1 MSLLNIKMEKPAEID
16 LEIFSRFSND
26 IEKLF
31 HNSLDAV
38 DRNFRDTMKE
48 VRSVFFD
55 KMNQFK
61 AFNDQIQ
68 ANHEMITQQYE
79 ITQKKLKTKLEKIKQ
94 ERENWEHEK
103 RLISHKN
110 QFYSDIL
117 SLNVGG
123 THKIM
128 VSQKVISS
136 VPGSSLQKMFS
147 GMHDLK
153 KVDESIFLDRDG
165 NTFQTLVNFLRND
178 RKIYPEFDNENE
190 SRLFA
195 EELNYWGIKDDRQE
209 EKRLET
215 KFPQE
220 IIDMFK
226 IEPGEELDF
235 SEKNDV
241 NELVRQTWN
250 ILGPF
255 RLIDI
260 AKNSI
265 DPVDTTLPYGKSI
278 DKFKTQIFG
287 QSN

>member
-1 MSLLNIKMEKPAEID
+1 
-16 LEIFSRFSND
+16 
-26 IEKLF
+26 
-31 HNSLDAV
+31 
-38 DRNFRDTMKE
+38 
-48 VRSVFFD
+48 
-55 KMNQFK
+55 
-61 AFNDQIQ
+61 
-68 ANHEMITQQYE
+68 
-79 ITQKKLKTKLEKIKQ
+79 
-94 ERENWEHEK
+94 
-103 RLISHKN
+103 
-110 QFYSDIL
+110 
-117 SLNVGG
+117 
-123 THKIM
+123 
-128 VSQKVISS
+128 
-136 VPGSSLQKMFS
+136 
-147 GMHDLK
+147 
-153 KVDESIFLDRDG
+153 
-165 NTFQTLVNFLRND
+165 LVNFLRND

-287 QSN
+287 